1 MKKILIVLCCA
12 MLLAF
17 GLFEIRFVETAEENQ
32 SREREFAQETG
43 DESRKTIAPAT
54 ENIVFTFK
62 DEGGKGCEGVKL
74 FIHKVWTD
82 AGQKNV
88 TLTSNKDGQI
98 VFDRKEIESPDGSFR
113 AYTFL
118 PGHATLQLRFH
129 PKYGTWPIP
138 ESFEVTM
145 ERGREIGGQIV
156 DENGQPIANASV
168 ILEYPLSIY
177 PDRQNPIY
185 NSSLS
190 NYSERVWKTDT
201 EGKWSCDLFPQGFYY
216 GEIRVSASDYTE
228 SRQLIRPE
236 IVPDEFK
243 TFLEKALNFYGDRTV
258 PLSELLAQTLVIP
271 LKKGLV
277 VRGKVVGSE
286 GTPVENLRI
295 TVSNYNIQPY
305 FFSGVTS
312 DQEGNFE
319 CLIPKPM
326 EVNFGIWGK
335 KAAPERFVR
344 NIGETNEPFEFQ
356 LKASKS
362 IRFRVVDNDGK
373 PLQNVM
379 VIVHTG
385 KEGLWLG
392 NCLNNSDTEG
402 RIEWDSAPEETIHY
416 TFSLAGYQKLE
427 EIPLEPREEEHVVV
441 MRRTDAQ
448 PPVVVTETPNV
459 EQTETQ
465 RYVDKMIRQTTC
477 ETRMK
482 QIVTALFGYHQKYD
496 CFPEAFTTDKDGK
509 PLQSWRVAI
518 LPFLGEKELYEKIRK
533 EEPWNSEYN
542 RQFHARCPRLFQCPD
557 AIIVHPEMAAK
568 GLTTY
573 ALIVGETA
581 YPEGGRF
588 SLDREHFLDG
598 TANTWAIT
606 ERAAPACWMDPK
618 GNIPQKEAEKGI
630 GGSPS
635 GIGIYHD
642 GFALYHESTHE
653 QQGVHAC
660 FFSGDVKFFARNL
673 AKDVIKAVIT
683 PRGGEVFFIYQYD
696 DP

>member
-43 DESRKTIAPAT
+43 DSETRVVQVYTLKNAKAASVAEAI
-54 ENIVFTFK
+54 NNY
-62 DEGGKGCEGVKL
+62 
-74 FIHKVWTD
+74 
-82 AGQKNV
+82 QKAKQKILSQSQDDT
-88 TLTSNKDGQI
+88 TL
-98 VFDRKEIESPDGSFR
+98 
-113 AYTFL
+113 
-118 PGHATLQLRFH
+118 LQLEEEF
-129 PKYGTWPIP
+129 I
-138 ESFEVTM
+138 
-145 ERGREIGGQIV
+145 IV
-156 DENGQPIANASV
+156 AE
-168 ILEYPLSIY
+168 EKT
-177 PDRQNPIY
+177 
-185 NSSLS
+185 NS
-190 NYSERVWKTDT
+190 
-201 EGKWSCDLFPQGFYY
+201 
-216 GEIRVSASDYTE
+216 
-228 SRQLIRPE
+228 
-236 IVPDEFK
+236 
-243 TFLEKALNFYGDRTV
+243 
-258 PLSELLAQTLVIP
+258 LVI
-271 LKKGLV
+271 
-277 VRGKVVGSE
+277 E
-286 GTPVENLRI
+286 A
-295 TVSNYNIQPY
+295 
-305 FFSGVTS
+305 
-312 DQEGNFE
+312 
-319 CLIPKPM
+319 KP
-326 EVNFGIWGK
+326 
-335 KAAPERFVR
+335 R
-344 NIGETNEPFEFQ
+344 
-356 LKASKS
+356 
-362 IRFRVVDNDGK
+362 
-373 PLQNVM
+373 
-379 VIVHTG
+379 
-385 KEGLWLG
+385 
-392 NCLNNSDTEG
+392 
-402 RIEWDSAPEETIHY
+402 Y
-416 TFSLAGYQKLE
+416 LE
-427 EIPLEPREEEHVVV
+427 EILKMLDDLDR
-441 MRRTDAQ
+441 
-448 PPVVVTETPNV
+448 

-618 GNIPQKEAEKGI
+618 GNIPQEEAEKGI

-642 GFALYHESTHE
+642 GFALYHESTHD
-653 QQGVHAC
+653 QQGVHAS

-683 PRGGEVFFIYQYD
+683 PRGGEAIFIYQYD